1 MNAAAPGS
9 TLAFSTLLAALLAL
23 LLWQSGAL
31 ESDLGADPDEPAH
44 AVTALMLRDYLSEG
58 LGGSPVAFARAY
70 YENFPKVALGHYPPG
85 YYLMAGLVLLPFA
98 NPDVLLVLQVVLLVL
113 LAAAT
118 VRLAGVQLGAGPAWA
133 AALLAVALPPML
145 KLSVLVMADLQL
157 ALLCLLAALAWTR
170 FLHRPSA
177 RPSLAF
183 GLLAAA
189 AILTKGSGLMLAALP
204 PLTVLL
210 TRRWTLLKQ
219 PSWWLAALPVALLA
233 APWMVYSAGITG
245 EGMVAQSV
253 PEFFRRAAVEYAR
266 LLPHA
271 LGWPLLVLA
280 GVALL
285 RLALIGGR
293 AGRLGE
299 FEAVLLSWL
308 AGGVALMLLVPAGV
322 SSRYL
327 APLLVPL
334 ALLAMH
340 SLGRLPVPAAL
351 RAGLPWILLAVTLLQ
366 VGWRPQKTV
375 SGYSASVARGLAEPA
390 AEKPQRWLVASD
402 ARGEGA
408 VIAAAAFALDGPARA
423 NGRLQVL
430 RASKELGA
438 SDWLGRGYRAA
449 FTEAAALRAHLDQRG
464 IRWIF
469 LDDSPPPE
477 RRQAHQALLAAA
489 LADPASGWRLVGEEK
504 IVRPDLKET
513 GRLRLFRRAEVQP

>member
-1 MNAAAPGS
+1 MNAAAPGP

-31 ESDLGADPDEPAH
+31 QSDLGADPDEPAH
-44 AVTALMLRDYLSEG
+44 AVTALMLRDFLAEG
-58 LGGSPVAFARAY
+58 LGGSPLTFARTY

-85 YYLMAGLVLLPFA
+85 YYLTAGLALLPFA
-98 NPDVLLVLQVVLLVL
+98 DPDVLLVLQVLFLAGI
-113 LAAAT
+113 AAAV
-118 VRLAGVQLGAGPAWA
+118 VRLAAPHLGVGPAWA
-133 AALLAVALPPML
+133 AALLAVTLPPQL

-157 ALLCLLAALAWTR
+157 ALLCLGAAMVWLR
-170 FLHRPSA
+170 FLQSGLA
-177 RPSLAF
+177 RHSLAF

-204 PLTVLL
+204 PLTVVF
-210 TRRWTLLKQ
+210 TRRWSLLKQ
-219 PSWWLAALPVALLA
+219 PAWWLAALPVAVLA
-233 APWMVYSAGITG
+233 APWMLYSAGITG

-253 PEFFRRAAVEYAR
+253 PEFFRRAVIEYAR

-271 LGWPLLVLA
+271 LGWPCLA
-280 GVALL
+280 VAAWALL
-285 RLALIGGR
+285 RLTLSGCR

-299 FEAVLLSWL
+299 FESVLLAWL

-334 ALLAMH
+334 ALLAVH
-340 SLGRLPVPAAL
+340 SFGRLPAPAAL
-351 RAGLPWILLAVTLLQ
+351 RAGLPWILLAVTLLS

-375 SGYSASVARGLAEPA
+375 SGYGVAVARMLAESA
-390 AEKPQRWLVASD
+390 TGETGRWLVASD

-408 VIAAAAFALDGPARA
+408 VIAAAAFALDGPARVS
-423 NGRLQVL
+423 GRLQVL
-430 RASKELGA
+430 RASKELGS

-449 FTEAAALRAHLDQRG
+449 FTEAAALRAHLEQRDMD
-464 IRWIF
+464 WIL

-477 RRQAHQALLAAA
+477 RRQAHQALLAEA
-489 LADPASGWRLVGEEK
+489 LVAPGSGWRLVEEAT
-504 IVRPDLKET
+504 IVRPDLRVT
-513 GRLRLFRRAEVQP
+513 GRLRVFRRGESKP